1 VGYFFFVYGWQKLN
15 LRFLSGEQLAMQ
27 LARAANDPLAFHRDF
42 ILQTVTPHSQFFA
55 YLIAYG
61 EIAIG
66 LSLIFG
72 LLVRL
77 SSAFGMFHN
86 LNIMFA
92 LAIPNGGA
100 QVGLNRI
107 FIVLQLMFILAA
119 AGRAFGLD
127 GILAKRFGRSW
138 MF

>member
-1 VGYFFFVYGWQKLN
+1 MSVRDQLTERTYLAYLAIPRIVVGYFFFVYGWQKLN

-92 LAIPNGGA
+92 L
-100 QVGLNRI
+100 
-107 FIVLQLMFILAA
+107 
-119 AGRAFGLD
+119 D